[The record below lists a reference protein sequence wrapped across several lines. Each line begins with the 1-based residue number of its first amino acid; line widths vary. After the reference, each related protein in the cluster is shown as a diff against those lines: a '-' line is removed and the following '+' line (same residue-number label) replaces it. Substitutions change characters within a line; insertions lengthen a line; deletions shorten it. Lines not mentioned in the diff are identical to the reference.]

1 LKKEKQG
8 VSLLLSLSHKIQTIM
23 RTQTSILI
31 FIGIMLAQTVFAQ
44 NIQLPAPD
52 RKGGVPLMKALND
65 RQTSREFSEKE
76 LSLQDL
82 SDFCWA
88 AWGFN
93 RDDKRTAPS
102 SQNKQ
107 EMDLY
112 VVIAKGVYLYNAG
125 TNQLTQIK
133 KDDVRAACGKQEFV
147 AKAPVNFIY
156 VANLEKRDVKAGTE
170 ITAEHLIESKTNS
183 GFMAQNVYL
192 VAASKGINCVVRG
205 WIDADEC
212 AKALNLKPMQKV
224 ILGQT
229 LGYKK

>member
-1 LKKEKQG
+1 MKN
-8 VSLLLSLSHKIQTIM
+8 KI
-23 RTQTSILI
+23 SILL
-31 FIGIMLAQTVFAQ
+31 FIGIMLVQTIFTQ

-112 VVIAKGVYLYNAG
+112 VVMAKGAYLYNAKD
-125 TNQLTQIK
+125 NQLIIINNN
-133 KDDVRAACGKQEFV
+133 DIRASCGKQDFV

-192 VAASKGINCVVRG
+192 VAASKGLNCVVRG

-212 AKALNLKPMQKV
+212 AKALVLKPMQKV